1 MFQFTFDFTEEDAL
15 HFALFRILHTPPFKW
30 TNRMAFAL
38 LLTVPLLPI
47 LLFLQDLCADAPWEI
62 DAVLIQTILTTVLC
76 VVLYRIYSH
85 FSKRLAAQNVLRS
98 MEEMHD
104 ARMFGI
110 HTVIFEEMHIVRRSR
125 HTEDIIAYPS
135 ITHICLSE
143 RGVYLFTAPTAAV
156 ILPLHIFASKEEKMR
171 LLALVRA
178 KMIQNHKGLT

>member
-47 LLFLQDLCADAPWEI
+47 LLFLQGILDDAPCEPT
-62 DAVLIQTILTTVLC
+62 AVLIQTILTAVLC
-76 VVLYRIYSH
+76 IMLYRIYRYLSERIIVQKVQH
-85 FSKRLAAQNVLRS
+85 S
-98 MEEMHD
+98 MEEMRAAH
-104 ARMFGI
+104 AFGMRTI
-110 HTVIFEEMHIVRRSR
+110 VFEELRIVERRG
-125 HTEDIIAYPS
+125 HTEHTMSYRS
-135 ITHICLSE
+135 ITDICLTDQA
-143 RGVYLFTAPTAAV
+143 VYLFTAPMAAV
-156 ILPLHIFASKEEKMR
+156 ILPLHIFASKEEKMH